1 MRVHGEVSNYLI
13 LTFKT
18 TNEQNL
24 YQYLWLVVK
33 YCIEVFFGANVCV
46 FNVKNVKSYTAVA
59 D

>member
-18 TNEQNL
+18 INEQNL

-33 YCIEVFFGANVCV
+33 YCIEVFFGANV
-46 FNVKNVKSYTAVA
+46 FNIKNVKCYTFR
-59 D
+59 